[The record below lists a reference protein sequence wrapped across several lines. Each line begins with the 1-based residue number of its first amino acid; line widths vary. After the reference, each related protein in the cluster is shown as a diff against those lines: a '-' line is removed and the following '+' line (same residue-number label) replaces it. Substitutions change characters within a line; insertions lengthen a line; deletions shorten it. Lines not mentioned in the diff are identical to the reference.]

1 MSLGWRSSRVAVIG
15 VVGAMLLPALSGV
28 SVIAQP
34 AGRQVLED
42 FRVTSVDGLPE
53 GWKAQRSETKARQ
66 AYTLRSEQDM
76 GFLAAT
82 RADQRVYKR
91 VAWDPQALPIVTWR
105 WRLKTGGDSQG
116 PRPASLEDDL
126 IAAVF
131 VSLDTDLL
139 VIPVAT
145 KYVWS
150 FTKPKG
156 TMTEGGLFGASE
168 IVLRTGPQPVGEWV
182 EERVNA
188 YEDFKRIHEHDP
200 AAQAWGVSLLGGPG
214 VEVDFGPIAAS
225 PQ

>member
-1 MSLGWRSSRVAVIG
+1 MSLGWPSSRVAVIW

-34 AGRQVLED
+34 ASRVVLED
-42 FRVTSVDGLPE
+42 FRAAGVDGFPQ
-53 GWKAQRSETKARQ
+53 GWKAQRSETRARES
-66 AYTLRSEQDM
+66 YRLHSEQEV

-91 VAWDPQALPIVTWR
+91 VAWDPQAFPIVTWR
-105 WRLKTGGDSQG
+105 WRLKTGVDSG
-116 PRPASLEDDL
+116 TPRPASPEDDL

-150 FTKPKG
+150 FTKLKG

-168 IVLRTGPQPVGEWV
+168 VVLRTGTQPVGEWV

-188 YEDFKRIHEHDP
+188 YEDFKRIHKHDP
-200 AAQAWGVSLLGGPG
+200 AAQAWGISLLGGPG
-214 VEVDFGPIAAS
+214 VEVDFGPIAVSA
-225 PQ
+225 Q

>member
-15 VVGAMLLPALSGV
+15 IVGAMLLPALSGV
-28 SVIAQP
+28 AAIAQP
-34 AGRQVLED
+34 AGQLVLED
-42 FRVTSVDGLPE
+42 FRVTGESGFPE
-53 GWKAQRSETKARQ
+53 GWKAQRSETKARR
-66 AYTLRSEQDM
+66 AYTLRSEQDR
-76 GFLAAT
+76 GFLAVT

-91 VAWDPQALPIVTWR
+91 VAWDPQAFPIVTWR
-105 WRLKTGGDSQG
+105 WRLKPITVHSGQ
-116 PRPASLEDDL
+116 RPSSPEDDV

-168 IVLRTGPQPVGEWV
+168 IVLRTGTQPVGEWV

-200 AAQAWGVSLLGGPG
+200 AAQAWGISLLGGPG
-214 VEVDFGPIAAS
+214 VEVDFGPIAVL

>member
-1 MSLGWRSSRVAVIG
+1 MSLGWPSSRVAVIW

-34 AGRQVLED
+34 ASRVVLED
-42 FRVTSVDGLPE
+42 FRAADVDGFPQ
-53 GWKAQRSETKARQ
+53 GWKAQRSETRARES
-66 AYTLRSEQDM
+66 YRLHSEQEV

-91 VAWDPQALPIVTWR
+91 VAWDPQAFPIVTWR
-105 WRLKTGGDSQG
+105 WRLKPITALAGKKRVS
-116 PRPASLEDDL
+116 PEDDVV
-126 IAAVF
+126 AAVF

-150 FTKPKG
+150 FTKARG
-156 TMTEGGLFGASE
+156 TTTEGGFFGATE
-168 IVLRTGPQPVGEWV
+168 IVVRTGERPVGEWV

-188 YEDFKRIHEHDP
+188 YEDFKRIHQHDP
-200 AAQAWGVSLLGGPG
+200 AAQAWGISLLGGPG
-214 VEVDFGPIAAS
+214 VEVDFGPIAVSA
-225 PQ
+225 Q